1 VKFLLDTHVFLWLR
15 LEPERVNRETRNRLA
30 TIDARMVLSAVS
42 GWEMASKQA
51 LGRLALPDDARRWL
65 PLALDELRCDS
76 LALSLDHA
84 LEAAQLPLYHR
95 DPFDRFIIAQARVEG
110 LTVVTKDRHFARYD
124 VEILR
129 A

>member
-1 VKFLLDTHVFLWLR
+1 MKFLLDTHVFLWLR
-15 LEPERVNRETRNRLA
+15 LDPDRIRRATRDRLA
-30 TIDARMVLSAVS
+30 SEGTEIALSAVS

-51 LGRLALPDDARRWL
+51 LGRLALPDLARRWL
-65 PLALDELRCDS
+65 PIALEELRCEP

-84 LEAAQLPLYHR
+84 IEAALLPSHHG
-95 DPFDRFIIAQARVEG
+95 DPFDRFLVAQARVEG
-110 LTVVTKDRHFARYD
+110 LTLVTADKGLSRYQ